1 MSAPMAAATATA
13 APKAAAP
20 ARQHVR
26 LVVGAEGDV
35 RERKAD
41 AKLERFFGMGGD
53 VEEDR

>member
-1 MSAPMAAATATA
+1 MSAPMAASTATA

-20 ARQHVR
+20 ARQRVR